1 MEHINDIMQNNPSND
16 NSLIN
21 LRINLDKID
30 DFITDKKILEIVELV
45 KQSFPFTFIGRQKIR
60 RVIDQ
65 LDFAFWIKDP
75 NKKFVLVNKFFAEA
89 VGLSLNKIEGQYQQD
104 VLIESEAK
112 LVSNIDDYIV
122 NSANSVVYETYSK
135 TFAKEMTQ
143 NIEFPICDLDK
154 NVVAIIGYNQK
165 IDEVKPSD
173 EKTDTKQVSN
183 FEDLPNM
190 LVEVDKDY
198 HVTKFTNRFL
208 FEFGLSKDNVFG
220 KDVNTL
226 LNADLSQISNRSKN
240 IKISNSQ
247 YIVELSELRKDEEVK
262 GYYFSFSKSVDDQ
275 SSTSGKMFNQ
285 VMQYSNDPMFIYSIE
300 DLKFLKV
307 NEAALKLYG
316 YTEDEFLGMDLTD
329 LYAPE
334 DIQTLVETSSK
345 ETVEHG
351 FTGPWRHKKKDGS
364 TVLVEI
370 NKSKVDYEGVL
381 SHFNIIKDI
390 SKDIETE
397 KELQQYKIAF
407 ENTSDLI
414 VFTDLEGFITF
425 ANHRVTE
432 KLGFDK
438 EALNDKPFLSLVND
452 DDRAKINTGIFHANE
467 IKKVNLVTELKK
479 ADGDFLPVEI
489 MATPIYSR
497 DEEVVSFGLVII
509 PIQQT
514 IKEVVQEQT
523 PIKIVKESKSKING
537 DFLHNLFHEL
547 LTPINVII
555 GFAQE
560 LAESISDPDEEQ
572 RESIDIIRDNQRTVL
587 ELMDNAIQYAQL
599 IQHQIEINPTV
610 VNFVDIIDSIE
621 SNVSKVSKSENVTF
635 AYGKISSSLKFE
647 TDKQKLITIASFL
660 VEFAMKVTKNPKV
673 FLSAYQNDA
682 GHCIVSVK
690 DERTGISNEL
700 LTAMHDIFEGDEEEV
715 RQKYGISRFMLR
727 HARKLSDLLTERRE
741 VISRLNKPAEFGY
754 VFPIRYVDRE
764 EGVVIPPQKEKE
776 QAQTPVEETVVT
788 EMEPEIEQQ
797 PEDIKPEVIET
808 VEEEVH
814 DEVEE
819 PAPIEKAPVV
829 EEAVL
834 PLDEAN
840 RSFSDLSC
848 LYVED
853 QIDSQIL
860 FKVQMRD
867 MKEIEFA
874 NSFEKAIPLLKSKQ
888 FDLIVMDI
896 NLQGEYNGLDAMRA
910 IKRMPGYANIPI
922 IAVTAYILPGD
933 RERFI
938 KAGFHDFISKPVLR
952 DKLETVIERV
962 F

>member
-1 MEHINDIMQNNPSND
+1 MENINDIMQNSSGND

-60 RVIDQ
+60 RFIDQ
-65 LDFAFWIKDP
+65 LNFAFWIKDP

-165 IDEVKPSD
+165 IDEIKSVGDKAVTRK
-173 EKTDTKQVSN
+173 ESN
-183 FEDLPNM
+183 FENLPNII
-190 LVEVDKDY
+190 VEVDKNY
-198 HVTKFTNRFL
+198 HVTNFTNRFL
-208 FEFGLSKDNVFG
+208 FEFGFSKDNILG
-220 KDVNTL
+220 KDINSL
-226 LNADLSQISNRSKN
+226 LNTDLSQLKESSNN
-240 IKISNSQ
+240 IKIDNSQ
-247 YIVELSELRKDEEVK
+247 YSVELSEIKKDEEVE

-275 SSTSGKMFNQ
+275 SSMSGKMFNQ

-316 YTEDEFLGMDLTD
+316 YTEEEFLGMDLTD

-345 ETVEHG
+345 ETIEHG
-351 FTGPWRHKKKDGS
+351 FTGPWRHKKKDGT

-370 NKSKVDYEGVL
+370 SKSKVDYNGVL
-381 SHFNIIKDI
+381 SHFNIVKDI

-397 KELQQYKIAF
+397 KELQQFKIAF

-425 ANHRVTE
+425 ANSRVTE
-432 KLGFDK
+432 RLGFDK
-438 EALNDKPFLSLVND
+438 EALKDKPFLSLVND

-467 IKKVNLVTELKK
+467 IKKVTLTTELKK
-479 ADGDFLPVEI
+479 VDGDFLPVELL
-489 MATPIYSR
+489 ATPIYSH

-509 PIQQT
+509 PMQQVV
-514 IKEVVQEQT
+514 KEVVQEQT
-523 PIKIVKESKSKING
+523 PIKIIKESKSKING

-560 LAESISDPDEEQ
+560 LAESITDPDEEQ
-572 RESIDIIRDNQRTVL
+572 KESIDIIRDNQRTVL

-599 IQHQIEINPTV
+599 IQHQIEINPTL
-610 VNFVDIIDSIE
+610 VNFVDVIDSIE
-621 SNVSKVSKSENVTF
+621 SNVSKVSKSENVSF

-647 TDKQKLITIASFL
+647 TDKQKLITITSFL

-673 FLSAYQNDA
+673 FLSAYQSDA
-682 GHCIVSVK
+682 GHCVVSVK
-690 DERTGISNEL
+690 DERTGISHEL
-700 LTAMHDIFEGDEEEV
+700 LTAMHEIFNGDEEEV

-727 HARKLSDLLTERRE
+727 HARKLSDLLTERKD
-741 VISRLNKPAEFGY
+741 VISKLNKPAEFGY
-754 VFPIRYVDRE
+754 IFPIRYVDRE
-764 EGVVIPPQKEKE
+764 EGVIIPTQKEKE
-776 QAQTPVEETVVT
+776 TAPVAETTPKEVKPEIQQTVSAEPEAVKVEE
-788 EMEPEIEQQ
+788 
-797 PEDIKPEVIET
+797 K
-808 VEEEVH
+808 VH
-814 DEVEE
+814 DEVAE
-819 PAPIEKAPVV
+819 PAPVETTPVV
-829 EEAVL
+829 ETVL
-834 PLDEAN
+834 PPEGAN
-840 RSFSDLSC
+840 RSFSDISC

-874 NSFEKAIPLLKSKQ
+874 NSFEKSIPLLKSKQ

-910 IKRMPGYANIPI
+910 IKRMPGYANTPI

-952 DKLETVIERV
+952 DKLETVMERV

>member
-1 MEHINDIMQNNPSND
+1 MENINDIMQNSTGNN

-30 DFITDKKILEIVELV
+30 DFITDKKILEIVGLV

-143 NIEFPICDLDK
+143 NIEFPITDLDK

-165 IDEVKPSD
+165 MDEINSAG
-173 EKTDTKQVSN
+173 EKVEVQKKSN
-183 FEDLPNM
+183 FENLPSII
-190 LVEVDKDY
+190 VEVNKDY
-198 HVTKFTNRFL
+198 RVTNFTNRFL
-208 FEFGLSKDNVFG
+208 FEFSLSKDEVLG
-220 KDVNTL
+220 KDISAL
-226 LNADLSQISNRSKN
+226 LNADLSKQVDSSSK
-240 IKISNSQ
+240 IKIGNSQ
-247 YIVELSELRKDEEVK
+247 YSVELSEIKKDEEIE
-262 GYYFSFSKSVDDQ
+262 GYFISFNKSVDDK
-275 SSTSGKMFNQ
+275 SSMSGKMFNQ

-316 YTEDEFLGMDLTD
+316 YSEEEFLGMDLTD

-345 ETVEHG
+345 STVEHG
-351 FTGPWRHKKKDGS
+351 FTGPWRHTKKDGT
-364 TVLVEI
+364 TVLVQI
-370 NKSKVDYEGVL
+370 SKSKVDYNGVL

-390 SKDIETE
+390 SKDLETE

-414 VFTDLEGFITF
+414 VFTDLEGFIKF
-425 ANHRVTE
+425 ANSRVTE
-432 KLGFDK
+432 RLGFDK

-467 IKKVNLVTELKK
+467 IKKVTLATELKK
-479 ADGDFLPVEI
+479 VDGDFLPVEI
-489 MATPIYSR
+489 LATPIYSH

-509 PIQQT
+509 PMKQVV
-514 IKEVVQEQT
+514 KEVVQKQT

-560 LAESISDPDEEQ
+560 LAESITDPDEEQ
-572 RESIDIIRDNQRTVL
+572 KESIDIIRDNQRTVL

-599 IQHQIEINPTV
+599 IQHQIEINPTI

-621 SNVSKVSKSENVTF
+621 SNVSKVSKSENVRF

-682 GHCIVSVK
+682 GHCVVSVK
-690 DERTGISNEL
+690 DERTGISHEL
-700 LTAMHDIFEGDEEEV
+700 LTAMHEIFNSDEEEV

-727 HARKLSDLLTERRE
+727 HARKLSDLLAEKKD
-741 VISRLNKPAEFGY
+741 VITKLNKPAEFGY
-754 VFPIRYVDRE
+754 IIPIRYVDRE
-764 EGVVIPPQKEKE
+764 EGVIIPPQEAEKMV
-776 QAQTPVEETVVT
+776 PVEKTTSKETEAEIQQTEDVKPKVV
-788 EMEPEIEQQ
+788 
-797 PEDIKPEVIET
+797 ET
-808 VEEEVH
+808 EEEIHAV
-814 DEVEE
+814 VAE
-819 PAPIEKAPVV
+819 PAPVEAAPVGKTISPP
-829 EEAVL
+829 EG
-834 PLDEAN
+834 AN
-840 RSFSDLSC
+840 RSFSDISC

-874 NSFEKAIPLLKSKQ
+874 NSFEKSIPLLKSKQ

-910 IKRMPGYANIPI
+910 IKKMPGYNNTPI

-938 KAGFHDFISKPVLR
+938 KAGFNDFISKPVLR
-952 DKLETVIERV
+952 DKLEIVIDRV

>member
-1 MEHINDIMQNNPSND
+1 MENINDIMQNSTGND

-30 DFITDKKILEIVELV
+30 DFITDKKILEIVDLV

-89 VGLSLNKIEGQYQQD
+89 VGISLNKIEGQYQQD

-112 LVSNIDDYIV
+112 LVANIDDYIV
-122 NSANSVVYETYSK
+122 SSGNSVVYETYSK

-165 IDEVKPSD
+165 LNEAKLVKEKIDIPKE
-173 EKTDTKQVSN
+173 SN
-183 FEDLPNM
+183 FENLPSM
-190 LVEVDKDY
+190 IVKVDKNH
-198 HVTKFTNRFL
+198 HVTNYTNRFL
-208 FEFGLSKDNVFG
+208 FEFGFRKDDVID
-220 KDVNTL
+220 KDLNKL
-226 LNADLSQISNRSKN
+226 LNVDLLQISKSTKS
-240 IKISNSQ
+240 ITIGNSQ
-247 YIVELSELRKDEEVK
+247 YEVELSEIKKDENVE
-262 GYYFSFSKSVDDQ
+262 GYYFSFNKLADGQ
-275 SSTSGKMFNQ
+275 PSTSGKMFNQ

-316 YTEDEFLGMDLTD
+316 YTEEVFLGMDLTD

-334 DIQTLVETSSK
+334 DIQTLVETSGK
-345 ETVEHG
+345 ETAEHG
-351 FTGPWRHKKKDGS
+351 FTGPWRHKKKDGT

-370 NKSKVDYEGVL
+370 NKSKIDYDGKL
-381 SHFNIIKDI
+381 AHFNIIKDI
-390 SKDIETE
+390 SKDIEAE

-425 ANHRVTE
+425 ANNRVTE
-432 KLGFDK
+432 RLGFDSESLK
-438 EALNDKPFLSLVND
+438 DKPFLSLVND

-467 IKKVNLVTELKK
+467 IKKVTLVTELKK

-497 DEEVVSFGLVII
+497 SKEVVSFGLVII
-509 PIQQT
+509 PMQQPV
-514 IKEVVQEQT
+514 KEKVQEQT
-523 PIKIVKESKSKING
+523 PIKIIKESKSAIDG
-537 DFLHNLFHEL
+537 SFLHNLFHEL

-560 LAESISDPDEEQ
+560 LAESITDPDEEQ
-572 RESIDIIRDNQRTVL
+572 KESIDIIQDNQRTVL

-599 IQHQIEINPTV
+599 IQHQIEINPTL
-610 VNFVDIIDSIE
+610 VNFVDVIDLIE
-621 SNVSKVSKSENVTF
+621 SNVSKVSKSENVSF

-647 TDKQKLITIASFL
+647 TDKQKLITITSFL

-673 FLSAYQNDA
+673 FLSAYQSDA
-682 GHCIVSVK
+682 GHCVVSVK
-690 DERTGISNEL
+690 DERTGISHEL
-700 LTAMHDIFEGDEEEV
+700 LTAMHDIFNSDEEEV

-727 HARKLSDLLTERRE
+727 HARKLSDLLTERKD

-754 VFPIRYVDRE
+754 IFPIRYVDRE
-764 EGVVIPPQKEKE
+764 EGVVIPPQKEKSE
-776 QAQTPVEETVVT
+776 IPVEKTVQEKIEQEVEQKEIT
-788 EMEPEIEQQ
+788 EPEKFE
-797 PEDIKPEVIET
+797 IKK
-808 VEEEVH
+808 EEAH
-814 DEVEE
+814 DEVEHVE
-819 PAPIEKAPVV
+819 TVPITEDVT
-829 EEAVL
+829 
-834 PLDEAN
+834 PLDEASM
-840 RSFSDLSC
+840 SFSDMSC

-874 NSFEKAIPLLKSKQ
+874 NSFEKAIPLLKSKK

-910 IKRMPGYANIPI
+910 IKKMPGYANTPI

-952 DKLETVIERV
+952 DKLETVMERV